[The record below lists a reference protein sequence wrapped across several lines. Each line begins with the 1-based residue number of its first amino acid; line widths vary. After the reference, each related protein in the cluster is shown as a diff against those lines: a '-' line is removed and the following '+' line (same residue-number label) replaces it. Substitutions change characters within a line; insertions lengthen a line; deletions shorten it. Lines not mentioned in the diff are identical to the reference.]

1 MRYLFTLIA
10 VLSSILSYGQTDTEF
25 IKLHNNNNILDVL
38 VSDEWKKM
46 IIYEIDTLVFD
57 NHSPIIYRTRTEINW
72 KDSHNPIFKRSRN
85 YIKGRFTYDFFI
97 RHIEPNHN
105 EKDKEYEKLFNDYF
119 VRPDTIHD

>member
-1 MRYLFTLIA
+1 MRYLFTLFA
-10 VLSSILSYGQTDTEF
+10 VLSSILSYGQMDTEF
-25 IKLHNNNNILDVL
+25 IKLHNNKNILDVL

-72 KDSHNPIFKRSRN
+72 SDSHRPIFKRSRD

-97 RHIEPNHN
+97 GYIEPNHN
-105 EKDKEYEKLFNDYF
+105 EKDKEYEKLFNGYF
-119 VRPDTIHD
+119 VRPDSIRD